1 MNYTAEQATHM
12 VATYK
17 ANPSRETV
25 ERLATELNKS
35 VKSIIGKLS
44 KEGVYRREVYKTKS
58 GEDPVT
64 KIELVEQI
72 AAELQLEVTKL
83 EGLEKT
89 PKLVLKRVL
98 DALNCGGVAADRD

>member
-1 MNYTAEQATHM
+1 M